1 MATERQL
8 RTSSNTFSQKLN
20 AWVGGFQTILK
31 RMGVGN
37 FNWFLH
43 TMLFIHTEQIIEK
56 QKAKERKK
64 EGIDEDD
71 GDDVY

>member
-1 MATERQL
+1 MSL
-8 RTSSNTFSQKLN
+8 F
-20 AWVGGFQTILK
+20 LK
-31 RMGVGN
+31 IAINKFREQMS
-37 FNWFLH
+37 FFLH
-43 TMLFIHTEQIIEK
+43 TMLFIHTERIIEK